1 MKQFLRQ
8 NCSLMLLFMTFVS
21 LILLGSQ
28 VQATPN
34 NANPS
39 VEFSDNGTLTLT
51 AEAVPLETLLEKI
64 QEQSVV
70 EFEIPKRLL
79 RQPISV
85 SFKSLP
91 LDKAIRRV
99 LRGVSYSCIF
109 DSNGN
114 IEKIIALPSASKDK
128 DTHIARRA
136 SRLDLQHERA
146 MEITPPPETEDIMEA
161 MESMSSPELEDL
173 DEAVEVTPPPEVV
186 KSLVEAIE
194 AEGVTPPPELEE
206 LMGANEIMPTPQVED
221 MDAAL
226 ETRRPPKVVKDLIE
240 LLRMRE

>member
-91 LDKAIRRV
+91 LDKAIRRL

-114 IEKIIALPSASKDK
+114 MQKVVALPKASEDK
-128 DTHIARRA
+128 DNHVARRDA
-136 SRLDLQHERA
+136 RLDFPHERA
-146 MEITPPPETEDIMEA
+146 MEITPPPELEELMEA
-161 MESMSSPELEDL
+161 MESLPSPEVEDL
-173 DEAVEVTPPPEVV
+173 DEAVETTSPPEAV
-186 KSLVEAIE
+186 KDLVEAIKG
-194 AEGVTPPPELEE
+194 EGDTAPPELEDMME
-206 LMGANEIMPTPQVED
+206 AMGIVS
-221 MDAAL
+221 
-226 ETRRPPKVVKDLIE
+226 PPEKKNP
-240 LLRMRE
+240 